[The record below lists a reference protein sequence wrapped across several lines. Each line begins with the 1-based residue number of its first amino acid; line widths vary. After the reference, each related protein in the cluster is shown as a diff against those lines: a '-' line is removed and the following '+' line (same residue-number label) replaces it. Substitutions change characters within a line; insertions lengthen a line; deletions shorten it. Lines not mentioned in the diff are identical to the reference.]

1 MRSYFLISNVRKAN
15 HLKRV
20 WRARSHKTVFQYV
33 HEDKND
39 AAAMLSDMPMC
50 VKMRNDQK
58 ILRRPIYLYTFNDM

>member
-20 WRARSHKTVFQYV
+20 WRARSHKTESQYV
-33 HEDKND
+33 HEDMND